1 MMYFLIAFVANIVEI
16 INDSRKLRSDMSRK
30 HGWMS
35 E

>member
-16 INDSRKLRSDMSRK
+16 IHDARKLRSDMSRK
-30 HGWMS
+30 YGSIS